1 MSPMKLI
8 ELLKQFKQYNKK
20 ITEVFEKEKAFW
32 KKVKKVLDKLESV
45 RYNIRA
51 VTKAATKNL
60 DN

>member
-1 MSPMKLI
+1 MKKVLTGRKLFDI
-8 ELLKQFKQYNKK
+8 IKKSLRCLKKK
-20 ITEVFEKEKAFW
+20 KLFG

>member
-1 MSPMKLI
+1 
-8 ELLKQFKQYNKK
+8 
-20 ITEVFEKEKAFW
+20 VFEKEKAFW